1 MKQLI
6 NKEIGN
12 LDDIIMNL
20 EYELN
25 EKNHTEDKKRLIDN
39 IIERYARLR
48 QELIEMEK
56 LKSIF

>member
-12 LDDIIMNL
+12 LDDIIMDL

-56 LKSIF
+56 LKND

>member
-56 LKSIF
+56 LKND

>member
-25 EKNHTEDKKRLIDN
+25 KKNHTEDKKRLIDN

-56 LKSIF
+56 LKND

>member
-39 IIERYARLR
+39 IIEKYARLR

-56 LKSIF
+56 LKND